1 MSRLALKELRETLR
15 DRRTVLTLVLMPV
28 LVYPL
33 LSIAFQRFLLT
44 WRPPDEDVAYHVAV
58 ESKADEGL
66 LREYLTEGESI
77 TQRSREWRLRQ
88 KAVEQEQARKAGEPA
103 PAPEPASDEPES
115 IHLEF
120 FPHDDLEARV
130 ADRTVDLGIRVEN
143 ETGDD
148 EGPVRFELVYA
159 PHSPASKEAFELVHS
174 RLEAING
181 RFVRGQLRAIGITRR
196 DYPLRTE
203 VAPVE
208 LGERAAP
215 FSLGVLVPL
224 ILILL
229 TIAGA
234 VYPAIDLTAGERERG
249 TLEALIAAPVPRMGL
264 LLAKYVA
271 VLTVALLTAA
281 INLAAMAVTI
291 YSIGLDELLFGEA
304 GLSLAVVAQVFGL
317 LILFAALFSAAMLA
331 LTSFARSFKEAQAYL
346 IPLVLVSMAPGM
358 LSLIP
363 DLELGGALAVTPLA
377 NIVLLARDL
386 FQREAD
392 PAIAVVVVVSTAL
405 YSLAALG
412 LAARLFGSDAI
423 LYGSQGSWSDLLR
436 RPDERRC
443 APSVTAAL
451 LCLAVLFPAYVLLT
465 RLLAQIGELPI
476 GTRLG
481 VNGLV
486 TIIVFGGFPLAAAW
500 IGGTSVVEGFRLKR
514 FTGPALLGAI
524 LLGLSLWTF
533 AFELLIWA
541 EDEKL
546 IELDIESERIR
557 SLLAGLRHV
566 SPAWLLLTMAVIPAV
581 FEEFFFRGFL
591 LSGLRTRLADWQ
603 AIIISGV
610 VFGLFHL
617 IAEGVEPVRVV
628 PSTLL
633 GFVLGWVFCRTG
645 SLFPGIVLH
654 VCHNGFLLLMHHQQE
669 RVESLLGRIGWDM
682 DARHLPG
689 SVLVAAALMAIGGA
703 ALIAWNGRREQG
715 PALSAPSQR
724 EGGE

>member
-1 MSRLALKELRETLR
+1 MARLALKELRETLR

-44 WRPPDEDVAYHVAV
+44 WRPPAEDVAYHVAV
-58 ESKADEGL
+58 ESNAVKGL
-66 LREYLTEGESI
+66 LQQYLIEGESI

-88 KAVEQEQARKAGEPA
+88 QAAERERSQAGEQGRA
-103 PAPEPASDEPES
+103 PAPPSVEPERAQ
-115 IHLEF
+115 LEF
-120 FPHDDLEARV
+120 FVHDDLEARV
-130 ADRTVDLGIRVEN
+130 ADRTVDVGVRIEN
-143 ETGDD
+143 ESG
-148 EGPVRFELVYA
+148 ENGGPVRFELVYA
-159 PHSPASKEAFELVHS
+159 PEAPGSKEAFELVHS

-181 RFVRGQLRAIGITRR
+181 RFVRAQLRAIGITRR
-196 DYPLRTE
+196 DYPLQTDA
-203 VAPVE
+203 VVVE

-304 GLSLAVVAQVFGL
+304 GLSPVVVAQVFGL

-346 IPLVLVSMAPGM
+346 IPLMLVSMAPGM

-363 DLELGGALAVTPLA
+363 DLELGWALAVTPLA

-392 PAIAVVVVVSTAL
+392 AAIAAVVVGSTAL

-412 LAARLFGSDAI
+412 VAAKLFGSDAI

-436 RPDERRC
+436 RPEQSRI
-443 APSVTAAL
+443 APTVTSAL

-465 RLLAQIGELPI
+465 RLLAQVGELPI

-486 TIIVFGGFPLAAAW
+486 TIAVFGGFPLAAAW
-500 IGGTSVVEGFRLKR
+500 MSGTSVVEGFRLKR
-514 FTGPALLGAI
+514 FTAPALLGAI

-541 EDEKL
+541 EEKKL

-557 SLLAGLRHV
+557 SLVEGLRNV
-566 SPAWLLLTMAVIPAV
+566 SPGWLLLTMAVIPAV

-591 LSGLRTRLADWQ
+591 LTGLRTRLPDWQ
-603 AIIISGV
+603 AIVISGV
-610 VFGLFHL
+610 VFGSFHL
-617 IAEGVEPVRVV
+617 IAEGVEPIRVV

-669 RVESLLGRIGWDM
+669 RVESLVGRIGWNM
-682 DARHLPG
+682 DARHLPA

-715 PALSAPSQR
+715 PSQSMPSQT
-724 EGGE
+724 